1 MLPRGDSNAMKG
13 TGALHGRANG
23 WIGELLGTL
32 SARQD
37 EAMLELGAGG
47 ELLVARLRAALS
59 ALLLL
64 LPLAGALSGADVG
77 ETVIG
82 LGAAVFVNLMAQVW
96 LVLARNRR
104 RHAWLPWATGAYDVT
119 TTTGVLVLLSLGDR
133 VAGMN
138 SMVVWSF
145 YLVAIAMTALRHD
158 GRLTLFA
165 GGLAI
170 VQYATLAVVLFAGA
184 DAPEQLVSVDY
195 GTATVANQVE
205 RLLVLLIMTLLA
217 TSIVHRMQR
226 LVQMSGRDHL
236 TGLPNR
242 MWLLQHMPHL
252 FEQVGEGRS
261 LSVALLDLDRFRVVN
276 DEIGRP
282 DADRALRHAVGIMSQ
297 GLHDGE
303 RLVRL
308 GGGEFVALL
317 HCPLGTA
324 WERTEHLRRSL
335 WDQPFH
341 PGRGLDPQR
350 LSFSAGLAAWP
361 QDGDDLSGLLGS
373 ADRRLQAAKHQGGNR
388 VMARDL

>member
-1 MLPRGDSNAMKG
+1 
-13 TGALHGRANG
+13 LHREPKG

-32 SARQD
+32 RTRQD

-82 LGAAVFVNLMAQVW
+82 LGAAVFVNLMAQIW
-96 LVLARNRR
+96 LALARDRR
-104 RHAWLPWATGAYDVT
+104 RHAWLPYATSAYDVT
-119 TTTGVLVLLSLGDR
+119 TTTGVLALLSLGDR

-145 YLVAIAMTALRHD
+145 YLIAIAMTALRND

-165 GGLAI
+165 GALAML
-170 VQYATLAVVLFAGA
+170 QYGVLVAVLFAGA
-184 DAPEQLVSVDY
+184 QAPEQLVSADY
-195 GTATVANQVE
+195 GTGTVANQLE
-205 RLLVLLIMTLLA
+205 RLLVLLLMTVLTA
-217 TSIVHRMQR
+217 CIVHRMQR
-226 LVQMSGRDHL
+226 LVQMSGRDGL

-242 MWLLQHMPHL
+242 MWLLQHMPHV
-252 FEQVGEGRS
+252 FENLRDGRS
-261 LSVALLDLDRFRVVN
+261 LSVALVDLDRFRLVN

-282 DADRALRHAVGIMSQ
+282 DADRALRHAVAILSQ
-297 GLHDGE
+297 GLHEGE

-308 GGGEFVALL
+308 GGEEFVALL

-324 WERTEHLRRSL
+324 WERMEHLRRSL

-350 LSFSAGLAAWP
+350 LSFSAGLSAWP
-361 QDGDDLSGLLGS
+361 QDGDDLSRLLGA
-373 ADRRLQAAKHQGGNR
+373 ADRRLQVGKAQGGNR
-388 VMARDL
+388 VMARDP